1 MRPGRREGLGTQAIC
16 RSGPTANRR
25 LCARAHLKHA
35 VHVCDARRVDTQ
47 RLVERRR
54 ALRCRKE
61 GILSGVRPA
70 RRCRAAER
78 RRRKRYMQG
87 KGPTGDR
94 VHGTLGAHPKH
105 VAHVCD
111 A

>member
-1 MRPGRREGLGTQAIC
+1 MLRMVVTLDVSMLSGWLNADANCRVERGGRPDWTGH
-16 RSGPTANRR
+16 
-25 LCARAHLKHA
+25 ARGAGAHKKHDA
-35 VHVCDARRVDTQ
+35 HACDAGRVETQ

-87 KGPTGDR
+87 KGPTVG
-94 VHGTLGAHPKH
+94 VG
-105 VAHVCD
+105 
-111 A
+111 